1 VSAALSQPRLS
12 VDAVKAAV
20 LARGGLQRLAEDLGL
35 EVKGRTL
42 RCPNAEAHA
51 HGDRRAS
58 ASIGPESWRCHA
70 CGAGGD
76 ALALLRVARGLTFP
90 EALAALADL
99 VGVPPEGPAQIARRP
114 WRPSI
119 VSAPARPAEAPK
131 APTVPEGAAELLRA
145 VWRLVEPLRLTPEA
159 EDYLR
164 GRAIEPWAVHETGA
178 RDWWPVRDE
187 LRELLRGASAES
199 KRAAGF
205 YGEPEGG
212 RPKPWWPVAALVTE
226 EARGRGLFVPVFLP
240 GADAPAGWRWRT
252 IDRAARIKALSM
264 PGAAPTPY
272 GLGLPHGGRLGWLR
286 PAAGH
291 ELVVV
296 VEGEPDWWTL
306 AGALGPHAG
315 LVTLTAKTSG
325 WPAWATA
332 HLQRA
337 EAVVV
342 VTHEPRQKAEG
353 GPKPADPVVDSLFL
367 ALSAQRGAEAARRV
381 LRVLRQDETADW
393 NDLAQSGRLTE
404 RLGLLRPVL
413 DATMAGVLRRI
424 DERERAA

>member
-1 VSAALSQPRLS
+1 MAIDRPRI
-12 VDAVKAAV
+12 DAEAVKTAV
-20 LARGGLQRLAEDLGL
+20 AGRGGLPRLAEDLGL
-35 EVKGRTL
+35 KVKGRTL

-51 HGDRRAS
+51 NGDKRPS
-58 ASIGPESWRCHA
+58 ASIGADSWRCHA

-76 ALALLRVARGLTFP
+76 ALELLRVARGCTFP
-90 EALAALADL
+90 EALAVLADL
-99 VGVPPEGPAQIARRP
+99 VGVRPEEPAQTARRP

-119 VSAPARPAEAPK
+119 VKAPARPVEAPQ
-131 APTVPEGAAELLRA
+131 APTVAEGAAELLRA
-145 VWRLVEPLRLTPEA
+145 VWRLVEPMQLTPEA
-159 EDYLR
+159 VAYLR
-164 GRAIEPWAVHETGA
+164 GRAIEPWAAHEVGA
-178 RDWWPVRDE
+178 RDWWPVRHE

-205 YGEPEGG
+205 YGELLEDG
-212 RPKPWWPVAALVTE
+212 RPKPWWPVAALVTGE
-226 EARGRGLFVPVFLP
+226 SLGRGLFVPIFLP
-240 GADAPAGWRWRT
+240 ESEAPAGWRWRT
-252 IDRAARIKALSM
+252 IDRGARIKALSM
-264 PGAAPTPY
+264 PGAAPLPY

-325 WPAWATA
+325 WPAWSTP
-332 HLQRA
+332 HLDRA

-342 VTHEPRQKAEG
+342 VTHAPKPKAEG
-353 GPKPADPVVDSLFL
+353 AAAPADLVVDSLFL
-367 ALSAQRGAEAARRV
+367 ALSAQRGTEAARRV

-393 NDLAQSGRLTE
+393 NDLAQSGRLVE
-404 RLGLLRPVL
+404 RLELLRPVL
-413 DATMAGVLRRI
+413 DATMAGVLRRF